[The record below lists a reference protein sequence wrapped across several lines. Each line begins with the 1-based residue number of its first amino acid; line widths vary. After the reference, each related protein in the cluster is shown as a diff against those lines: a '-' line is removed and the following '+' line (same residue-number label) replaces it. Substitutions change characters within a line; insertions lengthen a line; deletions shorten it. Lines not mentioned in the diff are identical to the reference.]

1 SPAVQE
7 SRVAK
12 REIARNRNANASSA
26 NARSRA
32 VAVVVNPVA
41 ANKAAVS
48 RADDKADCPCI
59 NGRRKPSFVA
69 CYANVTCRKIRTL
82 SQLSLHN
89 LAVIDVFPP
98 ITNYKPLIPIRLL
111 MTRLSGTFL
120 GWQ

>member
-1 SPAVQE
+1 METQRNPNEPGKSGGPGEQGG
-7 SRVAK
+7 K

-48 RADDKADCPCI
+48 KADDKADCPCI

-69 CYANVTCRKIRTL
+69 CYASVTCRRIQTL

-89 LAVIDVFPP
+89 L
-98 ITNYKPLIPIRLL
+98 
-111 MTRLSGTFL
+111 
-120 GWQ
+120 